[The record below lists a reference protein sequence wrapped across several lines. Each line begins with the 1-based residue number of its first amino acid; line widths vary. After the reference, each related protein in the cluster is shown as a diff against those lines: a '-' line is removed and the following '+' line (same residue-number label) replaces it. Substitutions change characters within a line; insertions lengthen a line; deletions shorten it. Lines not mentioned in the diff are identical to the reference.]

1 MGRGAGNV
9 KTESLL
15 RKFKF
20 ANYKPSSINNI
31 SRKYFLNLKKRYKWG
46 KSNYYK
52 IAANFNIHPTY
63 IQMLETDK
71 DTPRLKK

>member
-1 MGRGAGNV
+1 MQAFKSGVKWIDSTIQGMGRGAGNV

-20 ANYKPSSINNI
+20 ANYRPSSINNI
-31 SRKYFLNLKKRYKWG
+31 SKRYFLKLKKRYKWG

-52 IAANFNIHPTY
+52 I
-63 IQMLETDK
+63 EC
-71 DTPRLKK
+71 

>member
-31 SRKYFLNLKKRYKWG
+31 SRKYFLNLKKDINGVNQIIIKLQL
-46 KSNYYK
+46 
-52 IAANFNIHPTY
+52 ILIY
-63 IQMLETDK
+63 IQLIFKCLKQIK
-71 DTPRLKK
+71 DTPQLKK